1 MLIERF
7 SCTLMYHVLYSCIK
21 CYTKCIKMLM
31 EAVQEY
37 ITCRINEYVYTSF
50 LLLYSLLL
58 FKSDSIVMVKIL
70 LFCVNLAQDGFSLFG
85 LFTGLC
91 HSHMVYGYRINGFA
105 SGHVPLLGNARAAL
119 TIRNPR
125 KVVQF
130 QTLKGF
136 DKSHYMGTMAT
147 QSASDENHKLL
158 ADVTSMPFIAEK
170 NHFQIRKT

>member
-1 MLIERF
+1 
-7 SCTLMYHVLYSCIK
+7 
-21 CYTKCIKMLM
+21 M

-147 QSASDENHKLL
+147 QSASDEKHKLL
-158 ADVTSMPFIAEK
+158 ADVTSKQLQYAIHSRKESFPDTQNISRLPAVSSIADRTARFFTVPES
-170 NHFQIRKT
+170 